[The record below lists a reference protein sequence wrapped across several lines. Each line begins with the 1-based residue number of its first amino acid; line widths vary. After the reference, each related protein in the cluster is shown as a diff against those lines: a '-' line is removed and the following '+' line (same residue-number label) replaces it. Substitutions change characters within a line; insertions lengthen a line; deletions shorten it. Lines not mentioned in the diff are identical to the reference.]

1 MENLIELVSG
11 YVALSVEAIA
21 AMVIAYGAI
30 EALISLATDHRSM
43 RKRRD
48 VRVHFGVWLLL
59 GLEFELAADI
69 IRTAISPTWV
79 DIGQLASIAG
89 IRTFLNYF
97 LEADIEKLRKRDE
110 TQTAS
115 AG

>member
-1 MENLIELVSG
+1 MENLIKLVSG
-11 YVALSVEAIA
+11 YVALSVEGIA

-30 EALISLATDHRSM
+30 EALLSLATDLLRRKSI

-48 VRVHFGVWLLL
+48 VRVQFGVWLLL

-110 TQTAS
+110 TQTA
-115 AG
+115 